1 MYRAKIDDDGLT
13 ISYRVRCGGAASC
26 RSCLSAKGMY
36 EVCPVCGGPI
46 RIGIYRCMN
55 CDTKLVTCRDDVK
68 VCVTEFI
75 VKSAVGNLVSAD
87 EGDTI

>member
-1 MYRAKIDDDGLT
+1 
-13 ISYRVRCGGAASC
+13 
-26 RSCLSAKGMY
+26 
-36 EVCPVCGGPI
+36 
-46 RIGIYRCMN
+46 MN